1 MKQWIGSSFPRKRES
16 RPSLIPGFRL
26 APAIASLAGMT
37 HKKNLKIRKTRSQ
50 RKTML
55 RLPEFNYHQPR
66 SLKQATK
73 ALADLGAD
81 AMLVAG
87 GTDVYPKMK
96 RGQFTP
102 RNLISLRGL
111 RDLTGIR
118 QSKEGLWIGAGESL
132 TAVSDNRLIAKHFPA
147 LAHAAESV
155 STPQLRNMGTI
166 GGNVLVDTRCNYYDQ
181 TFFWRQAVGFCMK
194 KDGDICLVAP
204 GSAKCLAIASSDT
217 SPVLVSLGAETV
229 LVSRQGERR
238 VKLEDLYRDDGIDYS
253 TKAKDEVLKGLLI
266 PPESLGRRNVYLKLR
281 RRGSFDFPILG
292 VAATMETNERGECR
306 HVSVVLTAVAS
317 APKVVNE
324 ATTLLQGKKLTSE
337 LIDAVADA
345 AAKISHPLDNADL
358 DYWYRKRMAKVY
370 TQRALAQLAGLG
382 DWNTG
387 VME

>member
-1 MKQWIGSSFPRKRES
+1 
-16 RPSLIPGFRL
+16 
-26 APAIASLAGMT
+26 
-37 HKKNLKIRKTRSQ
+37 
-50 RKTML
+50 ML
-55 RLPEFNYHQPR
+55 RLPEFEYHQPR

-73 ALADLGAD
+73 ALADLGSD

-102 RNLISLRGL
+102 RNLISLRAL
-111 RDLTGIR
+111 RELKGIR

-132 TAVSDNRLIAKHFPA
+132 TAVSHHRLIAKHFPA

-217 SPVLVSLGAETV
+217 SPVLVSLGAEAV
-229 LVSRQGERR
+229 LVNNHGERR
-238 VKLEDLYRDDGIDYS
+238 VKLEGLFCDDGIDYS
-253 TKAKDEVLKGLLI
+253 AKAKDEVLKGLFI
-266 PPESLGRRNVYLKLR
+266 PRESLARRNVYLKLR

-292 VAATMETNERGECR
+292 VAATMDADDRGECR
-306 HVSVVLTAVAS
+306 HASVVLTAVAS
-317 APKVVNE
+317 APKVVPE
-324 ATTLLQGKKLTSE
+324 AASLLEGKKITKE
-337 LIDAVADA
+337 LIDIVADA

-370 TQRALAQLAGLG
+370 TQRALAQLAGIG
-382 DWNTG
+382 DWGSG

>member
-1 MKQWIGSSFPRKRES
+1 
-16 RPSLIPGFRL
+16 
-26 APAIASLAGMT
+26 
-37 HKKNLKIRKTRSQ
+37 
-50 RKTML
+50 ML
-55 RLPEFNYHQPR
+55 RLPEFNYYQPH

-102 RNLISLRGL
+102 RHLISLRVL
-111 RDLTGIR
+111 RELKGIR
-118 QSKEGLWIGAGESL
+118 QTKDGLWIGAGESL
-132 TAVSDNRLIAKHFPA
+132 TSASNHPLIAKHFPA

-217 SPVLVSLGAETV
+217 SPVLVSLGAEAV

-238 VKLEDLYRDDGIDYS
+238 VRLEDLYRDDGIDYS
-253 TKAKDEVLKGLLI
+253 VKAKDEVLKGLFI
-266 PPESLGRRNVYLKLR
+266 PPESFGRRNVYLKLR

-292 VAATMETNERGECR
+292 VAATMDLDDRGECR
-306 HVSVVLTAVAS
+306 HASLVLTAVAS
-317 APKVVNE
+317 APKVIPE
-324 ATTLLQGKKLTSE
+324 APALLEGKKVTLD
-337 LIDAVADA
+337 LINAVADL
-345 AAKISHPLDNADL
+345 AAKTAHPLDNADL

-370 TQRALAQLAGLG
+370 TQMALAQLAGLE
-382 DWNTG
+382 NRSTG